1 MYIMKRK
8 KYDKILCIIHI
19 KKILEG
25 KNEWQKKTRQK
36 YHKKNKHPHLDHIK
50 FKDFSPSPRRH
61 HKYYVY
67 QLTLERG
74 TNI

>member
-1 MYIMKRK
+1 MN
-8 KYDKILCIIHI
+8 DK
-19 KKILEG
+19 
-25 KNEWQKKTRQK
+25 KKTRQK
-36 YHKKNKHPHLDHIK
+36 CHKKNKHPHLDHIK

>member
-1 MYIMKRK
+1 MN
-8 KYDKILCIIHI
+8 DKEKLD
-19 KKILEG
+19 
-25 KNEWQKKTRQK
+25 KNTI
-36 YHKKNKHPHLDHIK
+36 KKNKHPHLDHIK